1 VRRAVRP
8 AAIFGGT
15 FAFLSLPAMLLGASQ
30 GTPLL
35 SLLAT
40 EVAIFAGFGLFGFI
54 VKLLGDGCFLG
65 RRVIDLRS
73 RAAPPECGF
82 RSLSASPWGFG
93 SLRLPV

>member
-1 VRRAVRP
+1 MSSSAGCGPDVQTARERVRRAVRP

-54 VKLLGDGCFLG
+54 VKLLGMDIF
-65 RRVIDLRS
+65 
-73 RAAPPECGF
+73 
-82 RSLSASPWGFG
+82 SADE
-93 SLRLPV
+93 